1 MRKIFAFTLAAC
13 LTSAATSASAF
24 LAINGLRV
32 EPTGANSF
40 YVPLST
46 LTADQ
51 AFWCAAGDFVKRG
64 LGLPNKTPIYRLTPP
79 PRQRG
84 KGIEFSLD
92 PAGASEK
99 TGVSI
104 FGNSGPKNSVSATIA
119 YNLCESF
126 VPQLNGF

>member
-1 MRKIFAFTLAAC
+1 MRFVLACCVVAG
-13 LTSAATSASAF
+13 LSVAAPASAF
-24 LAINGLRV
+24 VALNGLRV

-64 LGLPNKTPIYRLTPP
+64 LGMPGKTPIYRLSPP
-79 PRQRG
+79 PRKQG

-92 PAGASEK
+92 PAGAAEK

-119 YNLCESF
+119 YNLCDSF
-126 VPQLNGF
+126 FPRFDGF

>member
-1 MRKIFAFTLAAC
+1 MRFVLACSVVAG
-13 LTSAATSASAF
+13 LSAASPASAF
-24 LAINGLRV
+24 VALNGLRV

-64 LGLPNKTPIYRLTPP
+64 LGMPGKTPIYRLSPP
-79 PRQRG
+79 PRKQG

-92 PAGASEK
+92 PAGAADK

-126 VPQLNGF
+126 FPRFDGF